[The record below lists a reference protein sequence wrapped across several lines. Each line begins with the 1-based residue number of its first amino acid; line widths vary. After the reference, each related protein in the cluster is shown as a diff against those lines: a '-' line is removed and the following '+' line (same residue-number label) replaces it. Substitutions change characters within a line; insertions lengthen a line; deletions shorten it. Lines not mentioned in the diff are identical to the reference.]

1 MIGKHVDAFIL
12 LNLTLNFIFLTEK
25 GRASLDKELP
35 DFKNRPGRSIVV
47 SVVKCWDLKDYL
59 KHTEPEGCPLYS

>member
-47 SVVKCWDLKDYL
+47 SVVKC
-59 KHTEPEGCPLYS
+59 